1 MRSVRSTT
9 WSLVAMVVIILG
21 IGALATWLT
30 TRNWST
36 TGFVDRLTFDPT
48 NRSLTGILF
57 GQLAIGILG
66 VLVMSAEYGTGT
78 IRSTLA
84 AVPNRPLVLGAKTVV
99 FGVVALVVGEVTSL
113 AAFLIGQALLGEP
126 TPHATLSQPGV
137 LTAVAGSGLYLAV
150 LGLLALGIAT
160 IVRHTA
166 GSIAVFVG
174 LLLVLPLIVESLP
187 HSIRI
192 HVSKYLPATIGFVM
206 SSTNLHGFDAPVFT
220 AWTGLLVLCAYAAV
234 ALVVGGILLVRRD
247 A

>member
-1 MRSVRSTT
+1 
-9 WSLVAMVVIILG
+9 MVVIILG

-30 TRNWST
+30 TRNWAT
-36 TGFVDRLTFDPT
+36 TGLVDRLTFDPT

-66 VLVMSAEYGTGT
+66 ILIMSAEYGTGT
-78 IRSTLA
+78 IRATLA
-84 AVPNRPLVLGAKTVV
+84 AVPNRPLVLAAKSLV
-99 FGVVALVVGEVTSL
+99 FGVVAVVVGEATAF
-113 AAFLIGQALLGEP
+113 AAFLIGQSLLVSP
-126 TPHATLSQPGV
+126 TPHATLSEPGV

-174 LLLVLPLIVESLP
+174 LLLVLPLIVQALP
-187 HSIRI
+187 TSIRI
-192 HVSKYLPATIGFVM
+192 HVSRYLPATIGYVM
-206 SSTNLHGFDAPVFT
+206 SSTNLHGFDAPIFS
-220 AWTGLLVLCAYAAV
+220 AWTGLLLLCGYAAA
-234 ALVVGGILLVRRD
+234 ALVVGCVLLVRRD